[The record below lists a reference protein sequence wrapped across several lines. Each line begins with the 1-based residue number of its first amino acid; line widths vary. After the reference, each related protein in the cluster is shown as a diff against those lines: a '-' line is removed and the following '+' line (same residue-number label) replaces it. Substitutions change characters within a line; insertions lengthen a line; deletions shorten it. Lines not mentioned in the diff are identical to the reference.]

1 MILNSEVFAEVFEK
15 CVIKLSSIVRYQYF
29 GHPKSAHNVFPD
41 EILEILLCD
50 IC

>member
-15 CVIKLSSIVRYQYF
+15 CVIKLSSIVRYQYS
-29 GHPKSAHNVFPD
+29 GYPKFAHNVFPNEVLD
-41 EILEILLCD
+41 ILLSN